1 MGDYSAGGR
10 AGHRSPV
17 RVVIVDDHAL
27 VREGAGQLLGREPG
41 LEVAGL
47 AGTAEEGL
55 RLIRRLRPQVAIV
68 DVNLPDKSGLELC
81 RELSRDHPEV
91 SVLVVS
97 AYDEYAYVTEAI
109 DAGVAGYL
117 LKTASGPELIDA
129 VHLVADGVLV
139 LDRGVSRHLARR
151 RWGDGKTDPRL
162 LTPRESDVLAQ
173 LARGASNKQIATTL
187 GLRLRTVEG
196 HVSSLLAKL
205 GVESRTEAVAYA
217 VSHNLVG
224 DGHHGGPARPR

>member
-1 MGDYSAGGR
+1 MGDYSAGGPTGR
-10 AGHRSPV
+10 PPV

-41 LEVAGL
+41 LEVVGL

-55 RLIRRLRPQVAIV
+55 RLVRRLRPQVAIV
-68 DVNLPDKSGLELC
+68 DVNLPDRSGLELC
-81 RELSRDHPEV
+81 REISRDRPEV
-91 SVLVVS
+91 AVLVVS

-129 VHLVADGVLV
+129 VRSAADGVLV

-151 RWGDGKTDPRL
+151 RWGGGKADSRL

-173 LARGASNKQIATTL
+173 LARGASNKQIATAL
-187 GLRLRTVEG
+187 DLRPRTIEG

-217 VSHNLVG
+217 FSHNLVG
-224 DGHHGGPARPR
+224 DGYRGGPARPR